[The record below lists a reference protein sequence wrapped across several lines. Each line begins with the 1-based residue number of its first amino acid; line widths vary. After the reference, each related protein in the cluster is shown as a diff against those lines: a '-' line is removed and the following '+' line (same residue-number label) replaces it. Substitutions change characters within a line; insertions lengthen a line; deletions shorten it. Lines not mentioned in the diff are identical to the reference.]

1 MTSMMT
7 ITISKMT
14 SMIDQVCQSSSWRSG
29 LGAWRSCWKGGSR
42 LSRRLAG
49 SLMVV
54 VVVMMVMV
62 TMMKTSV
69 LLVMAI
75 FQCTMS
81 RYQTMR
87 GKMDSLVRVLD
98 ELKQTVGLA
107 LGPNVAH
114 QMARAAQTVKDIAY
128 A

>member
-1 MTSMMT
+1 MLTS
-7 ITISKMT
+7 
-14 SMIDQVCQSSSWRSG
+14 
-29 LGAWRSCWKGGSR
+29 A
-42 LSRRLAG
+42 
-49 SLMVV
+49 
-54 VVVMMVMV
+54 
-62 TMMKTSV
+62 

-75 FQCTMS
+75 IQCTLP

-98 ELKQTVGLA
+98 ELKQTVGQA

>member
-1 MTSMMT
+1 M
-7 ITISKMT
+7 
-14 SMIDQVCQSSSWRSG
+14 
-29 LGAWRSCWKGGSR
+29 L
-42 LSRRLAG
+42 
-49 SLMVV
+49 
-54 VVVMMVMV
+54 
-62 TMMKTSV
+62 TSV

-75 FQCTMS
+75 FQCTLS
-81 RYQTMR
+81 TRYQTMR

-98 ELKQTVGLA
+98 ELKQTVGQA

>member
-1 MTSMMT
+1 ME
-7 ITISKMT
+7 
-14 SMIDQVCQSSSWRSG
+14 
-29 LGAWRSCWKGGSR
+29 AWRSCWKGGSR

-49 SLMVV
+49 FLMVV
-54 VVVMMVMV
+54 VVVVMV

-75 FQCTMS
+75 IQCTLS